1 MESHQISSTNMKNG
15 SDSDDICC
23 PPPTPKLTPVDFKT
37 DASCANFK
45 FEQDLKSR
53 NQLNET

>member
-1 MESHQISSTNMKNG
+1 MESYKISSTNIKDG
-15 SDSDDICC
+15 SDSDDIWC
-23 PPPTPKLTPVDFKT
+23 PPPTPKLIPVDFKT

-53 NQLNET
+53 NQLHET